1 MNGALRALVMIAA
14 AVAAAIMLGSPVAA
28 HGSETGL
35 YLDRPSSWPGG
46 SLIVRGDVPSTGPI
60 ELVLADT
67 SGRSS
72 DVLVARI
79 DDAPNG
85 HFEIVATM
93 PNGVRPGSWSF
104 EARAVGMP
112 SVATHLELTAAPV
125 AGPDEGDGSA
135 ADGAV
140 AATEAPAATPTIA
153 PRPTA
158 LTTPDV
164 DVVPVVA
171 AALAIVAL
179 VALGRWTRGAA
190 PTR

>member
-1 MNGALRALVMIAA
+1 LNGALRALVMIAA

-112 SVATHLELTAAPV
+112 SVATHLELTPV

-171 AALAIVAL
+171 AALAIMAL
-179 VALGRWTRGAA
+179 VALGRWTRCAA